1 MLVAAFMLV
10 ISVAAMVQFAVFTWR
25 AGLLRV
31 AAEQLPGESAFI
43 ADASGN
49 LLNQGDFAD
58 ASTMQEICPDLA
70 VATAA
75 PNLTPVRLYHGLLS
89 TLKSVANAIVPS
101 SEFLLWTDREM
112 ALCTRYSNVVLSRRL
127 MQNQR
132 AADQM
137 RSF

>member
-25 AGLLRV
+25 AGLLRI

-49 LLNQGDFAD
+49 LLNQEDFAD
-58 ASTMQEICPDLA
+58 ASTIQEICPDLA

-75 PNLTPVRLYHGLLS
+75 PNLTPVRLYHGFLS
-89 TLKSVANAIVPS
+89 AMKSLANAIVPS
-101 SEFLLWTDREM
+101 SEFMLWTDREM

>member
-25 AGLLRV
+25 AGLLRI
-31 AAEQLPGESAFI
+31 AAEQLPSESAFI

-49 LLNQGDFAD
+49 LLNQEDFAD
-58 ASTMQEICPDLA
+58 ASTIQEICPDLA

-75 PNLTPVRLYHGLLS
+75 PNLTPVRLYHSFLS
-89 TLKSVANAIVPS
+89 ALKAAGEMVMPS
-101 SEFLLWTDREM
+101 GELALWTDREM

-127 MQNQR
+127 IQNQR

>member
-25 AGLLRV
+25 AGLLRI

-58 ASTMQEICPDLA
+58 ASSIQEICPDLFE
-70 VATAA
+70 ATAG
-75 PNLTPVRLYHGLLS
+75 PNLTPVRLYHGFLS
-89 TLKSVANAIVPS
+89 ALKTISEAIVPS
-101 SEFLLWTDREM
+101 NEVMMWTDREM

-127 MQNQR
+127 EQNQR
-132 AADQM
+132 AADQL

>member
-1 MLVAAFMLV
+1 MLVAAFMFV

-25 AGLLRV
+25 AGLLRI

-49 LLNQGDFAD
+49 LLNQEDFAD
-58 ASTMQEICPDLA
+58 ASTIQEICPDLS

-75 PNLTPVRLYHGLLS
+75 PNLTPVRLYHSFLS
-89 TLKSVANAIVPS
+89 ALKAVGEMVMPAG
-101 SEFLLWTDREM
+101 ELGLWTDREM

>member
-31 AAEQLPGESAFI
+31 AAEALPGEAAG
-43 ADASGN
+43 ADAN
-49 LLNQGDFAD
+49 LLNQNDFQD
-58 ASTMQEICPDLA
+58 ASTIQEICPALSA
-70 VATAA
+70 SSVA
-75 PNLTPVRLYHGLLS
+75 NLKPVRLYHSLLEVVN
-89 TLKSVANAIVPS
+89 SVGAFLVPTS
-101 SEFLLWTDREM
+101 SDWLGWTHREM

-127 MQNQR
+127 QQNQR
-132 AADQM
+132 AAAMM